1 MASKTNMKKLVLLFS
16 IVFLL
21 AFNSQAQEFESENNV
36 INVGIGIGGDF
47 GNFLTSSVS
56 PGISVS
62 YERGIWDIGG
72 PGVISLGGYLST
84 KGYRY
89 KNQGLDSKWSYTTLG
104 FRGAYH
110 YNGLKVDNLDVY
122 GGAMLSYNI
131 ANFSGDSVGFKVAST
146 VTPTLFV
153 GGRWYFNDTF
163 GVFAEA
169 GYGVAFLTLGGT
181 IRF

>member
-1 MASKTNMKKLVLLFS
+1 MQFMKKIVL
-16 IVFLL
+16 FLAIL
-21 AFNSQAQEFESENNV
+21 LSVSFYARAQEFESGTNV
-36 INVGIGIGGDF
+36 INVGIGFGGDF
-47 GNFLTSSVS
+47 GTFLTSSVS

-72 PGVISLGGYLST
+72 PGVISLGGYIGA
-84 KGYRY
+84 KAYRY
-89 KNQGLDSKWSYTTLG
+89 EFLDTRSKWSYTTIG

-110 YNGLKVDNLDVY
+110 FNGLEVENLDLY
-122 GGAMLSYNI
+122 GGAMLAYNI
-131 ANFSGDSVGFKVAST
+131 ANFSGDAVGFTVSST
-146 VTPTLFV
+146 VRPTVFV

-169 GYGVAFLTLGGT
+169 SYGVAYLTLGGS